1 MADSKQDRN
10 QKIKSRQLTP
20 REESPDR
27 EKQTRQ
33 AGSKTARNKNIN
45 RKKSRKKKKI
55 YSGKSDDQRQ
65 PGPKQSGSKQTGKQ
79 RVTGKESPKQT
90 NVRDQ
95 RASKSTKKQQQNQKP
110 GGGQQIADQ
119 KKTPV
124 VKAQTPQKATAK
136 REKTD
141 YHQTLSRKRHFDH
154 IDEKRIR
161 AVETTEDI
169 VRDIEQIERDI
180 RLDIDGI
187 QTINL
192 DL

>member
-65 PGPKQSGSKQTGKQ
+65 PGPKQ
-79 RVTGKESPKQT
+79 T

-124 VKAQTPQKATAK
+124 VKAQTSQKATAK

-141 YHQTLSRKRHFDH
+141 YHQTSSRKRHFDH